1 MSSYSSSSAAVGSN
15 GSTRG
20 GSSASTAAA
29 PMRPGIRPQRIA
41 AQDVR
46 LRRRLDRRIAAAVRP
61 QSLLIPDI
69 IEHGYIGV
77 QSQHHIGHPLRLRGR
92 LQIGRRPEAILLS
105 FLQLGGCRAFVR
117 AFARQAAVRTCHRSG
132 RQHLRISC
140 PVCLRTGRAGTADL
154 QGPRKLER
162 NNAKLPTGG
171 IFQSVPGGQH
181 CRRTETSRSAT
192 QSIKDL

>member
-1 MSSYSSSSAAVGSN
+1 MPQWRGDCGGGVQLRKTWNLSSYSSSSAAVGSN

-69 IEHGYIGV
+69 IEHGYD
-77 QSQHHIGHPLRLRGR
+77 P
-92 LQIGRRPEAILLS
+92 A
-105 FLQLGGCRAFVR
+105 
-117 AFARQAAVRTCHRSG
+117 
-132 RQHLRISC
+132 
-140 PVCLRTGRAGTADL
+140 TGRMSLFVIRYFAIVCPTSCSTEVS
-154 QGPRKLER
+154 QERKTTFTDILSSLPANWTGR
-162 NNAKLPTGG
+162 NG
-171 IFQSVPGGQH
+171 
-181 CRRTETSRSAT
+181 
-192 QSIKDL
+192 